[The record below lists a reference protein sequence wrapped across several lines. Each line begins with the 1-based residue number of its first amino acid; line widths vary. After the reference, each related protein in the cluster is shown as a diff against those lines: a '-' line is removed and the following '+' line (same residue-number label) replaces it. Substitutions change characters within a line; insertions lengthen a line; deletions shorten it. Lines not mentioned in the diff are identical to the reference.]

1 MFREHKWSARAVYQ
15 PHRNKKYFNFWSAM
29 KSILVEQELWG
40 LPKGVDGVGSTERS
54 PEVTER
60 LALCPCHSAHRVT
73 MGPGA

>member
-1 MFREHKWSARAVYQ
+1 MSTSGQ
-15 PHRNKKYFNFWSAM
+15 PGLFINHTETKSILISGTAM

-40 LPKGVDGVGSTERS
+40 LPKGVDGVRSTERS